1 MSVGLMLLELRLP
14 DRPLTIAG
22 VVLHDDLNQEVVIK
36 MRDQWEGIAEP
47 EDEEV
52 LSQYEH
58 GLYQLV
64 GDLGVEQ
71 FLEHIAA
78 NFANTV
84 STSPEYRVNRPEGDL
99 KAFAAQLVRHLQFDL
114 QSAEPK

>member
-1 MSVGLMLLELRLP
+1 MSIGLIFVELRLP

-22 VVLHDDLNQEVVIK
+22 VVLHDELNQEVVLQ
-36 MRDQWEGIAEP
+36 MRDQWGRIAEP

-52 LSQYEH
+52 LSQYER
-58 GLYQLV
+58 GLHQLM
-64 GDLGVEQ
+64 GELGVEQ

-84 STSPEYRVNRPEGDL
+84 STSPAYRVNRPEGDL
-99 KAFAAQLVRHLQFDL
+99 KTYAAQLMSQLQFDL
-114 QSAEPK
+114 RPEPA